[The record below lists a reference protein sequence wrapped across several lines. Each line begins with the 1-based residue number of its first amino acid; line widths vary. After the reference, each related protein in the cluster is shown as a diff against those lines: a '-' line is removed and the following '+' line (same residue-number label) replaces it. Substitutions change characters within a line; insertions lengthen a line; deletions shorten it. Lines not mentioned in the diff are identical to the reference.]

1 MTCLILINRWNSI
14 TGIKAVAAGTVV
26 ILMTLEKVMPKRIK
40 EMKEVTIW
48 LTVSTQINYINKW
61 YQRTKTIS

>member
-1 MTCLILINRWNSI
+1 M
-14 TGIKAVAAGTVV
+14 AAGTVV